1 MGFQSTGKMV
11 ERVVRMVF
19 REESVDEFLK
29 LFGEVS
35 SSIRATPGCEQ
46 LALWRD
52 RSDPRVLFTYSR
64 WSHPEYLEAYRGSEL
79 FLSTWARTKALFADR
94 PTAWSLDQIALLP

>member
-1 MGFQSTGKMV
+1 MV

-19 REESVDEFLK
+19 REESVDEFLE

-35 SSIRATPGCEQ
+35 ASIRAQQGCEH

-64 WSHPEYLEAYRGSEL
+64 WSHPEYLEAYRNSEL
-79 FLSTWARTKALFADR
+79 FQSTWAQTKVLFGDR
-94 PTAWSLDQIALLP
+94 PMAWSLDQIALLP